1 MKAKI
6 KNANIYAALG
16 ICAVA
21 VAVAAL
27 VSFGKD
33 NGKPTVK
40 NPDFSRITVRWS
52 DTFEEETVPQTYAV
66 DIGVTGVPDE
76 RETEAEVLKKTEGFA
91 LPMGNDIIKDF
102 SGGEMVF
109 SKTMG
114 DWRVHDGIDFGG
126 AAGNTVDAVADGRI
140 TKVYDD
146 IFWGTVVEID
156 HGDSMTVR
164 YCGLKKGTTLSEG
177 SLVKKSEKIGTLGSI
192 PIESADGD
200 HLHLEII
207 SDGKI
212 VDPLEA
218 MNKVR
223 SEE

>member
-52 DTFEEETVPQTYAV
+52 DTFEEETAPQTYAV

-76 RETEAEVLKKTEGFA
+76 RETEEEVLKKTEGFA

-140 TKVYDD
+140 MKVYDD

-164 YCGLKKGTTLSEG
+164 YCGLKKGTTLPEG

-200 HLHLEII
+200 HLHLEVI

>member
-16 ICAVA
+16 ICGL
-21 VAVAAL
+21 AVAAAA
-27 VSFGKD
+27 VISFSED
-33 NGKPTVK
+33 SKPTVED
-40 NPDFSRITVRWS
+40 PGFSRFTVRWS
-52 DTFEEETVPQTYAV
+52 DSFEEETFPETHAV
-66 DIGVTGVPDE
+66 DIGVTGIPDE
-76 RETEAEVLKKTEGFA
+76 RETEAQTEKKTESFA
-91 LPMGNDIIKDF
+91 LPMGNDIIKDY

-114 DWRVHDGIDFGG
+114 DWRVHDGVDFGG

-140 TKVYDD
+140 TRIYDD

-156 HGDSMTVR
+156 HGNSMTVR
-164 YCGLKKGTTLSEG
+164 YCGLKKGTTLPEG
-177 SLVKKSEKIGTLGSI
+177 ALVKKSEKIGTLGSI
-192 PIESADGD
+192 PIESAEGG
-200 HLHLEII
+200 HLHLEVTV
-207 SDGKI
+207 DGII

-223 SEE
+223 TEE